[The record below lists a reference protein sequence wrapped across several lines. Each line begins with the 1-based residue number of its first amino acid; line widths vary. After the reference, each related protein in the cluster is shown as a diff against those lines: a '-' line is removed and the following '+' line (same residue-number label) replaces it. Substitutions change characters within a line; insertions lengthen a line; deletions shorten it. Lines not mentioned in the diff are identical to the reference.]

1 MSIIRQR
8 DILFLKESLA
18 NIKEETNQLKENKTM
33 VTAKP
38 QKITFKIKMKGN
50 DFMSYEL
57 SLKMNLRF

>member
-1 MSIIRQR
+1 MSIVRQR

-18 NIKEETNQLKENKTM
+18 NSEEESNQLKENKTM
-33 VTAKP
+33 VTATS

-57 SLKMNLRF
+57 SLKMNLQF